1 MSPVSPPGSGQILS
15 HVAVYSLRS
24 SYWWL
29 DEEERDRVANAWRNA
44 VGAAAEA
51 VHFYRTFGSREGS
64 DVLVWTSMAA
74 EAPDAPARFFENYG
88 DLLRP
93 FRRYF
98 RLQHVLW
105 GLTAVSPYSRGASA
119 RGIDPFAARSMRYLV
134 VYPFAKTHD
143 WYQTPADERRAMMSD
158 HIRVGRE
165 YPSTDQL
172 LLYSTGLQ
180 DHEFVVLYETDDLTA
195 FSGLV
200 RELRATE
207 VRGYTLLDTPVH
219 VGVYASPD
227 ATGLPWP

>member
-1 MSPVSPPGSGQILS
+1 MSRMPGGTPSERRLRRSTFIGRSGP
-15 HVAVYSLRS
+15 ARAATS
-24 SYWWL
+24 SYGP
-29 DEEERDRVANAWRNA
+29 RWRL
-44 VGAAAEA
+44 
-51 VHFYRTFGSREGS
+51 RR
-64 DVLVWTSMAA
+64 
-74 EAPDAPARFFENYG
+74 PDAPARFFENYG

-180 DHEFVVLYETDDLTA
+180 DHEFVVL
-195 FSGLV
+195 
-200 RELRATE
+200 
-207 VRGYTLLDTPVH
+207 
-219 VGVYASPD
+219 
-227 ATGLPWP
+227 

>member
-1 MSPVSPPGSGQILS
+1 M
-15 HVAVYSLRS
+15 
-24 SYWWL
+24 
-29 DEEERDRVANAWRNA
+29 
-44 VGAAAEA
+44 
-51 VHFYRTFGSREGS
+51 
-64 DVLVWTSMAA
+64 MAA

-180 DHEFVVLYETDDLTA
+180 DHEFVVLYETDDLTV

-219 VGVYASPD
+219 LGVYASPD